1 MLLIAIRYFYSMFNS
16 DFMESKQSKF
26 FINELDPVILK
37 LLVDFICTSQLT
49 EEYVP
54 VIFFY
59 LYFIDDSVT
68 I

>member
-1 MLLIAIRYFYSMFNS
+1 
-16 DFMESKQSKF
+16 MESKQSKF

-49 EEYVP
+49 EEHVQ